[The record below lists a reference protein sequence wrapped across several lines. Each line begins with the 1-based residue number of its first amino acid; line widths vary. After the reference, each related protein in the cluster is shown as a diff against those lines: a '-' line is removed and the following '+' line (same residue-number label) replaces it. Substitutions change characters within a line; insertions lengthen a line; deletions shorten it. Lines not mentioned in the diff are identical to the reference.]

1 MSHNKLNYSLYISYI
16 LLILFFL
23 GCAENQNEF
32 EVSSTR
38 ESINLN
44 KEAMRGRHVFKD
56 GSIYQ
61 GELVMGEPN
70 GFGTHNLVNGDIFEG
85 QHKDGFA
92 HGHGTMRYK
101 SESTLDRYVG
111 NWKSGK
117 RNGFGTL
124 ILEDSSRLVGEMAI
138 LIMGSIKGLQE
149 LSCQVSGTMNI

>member
-1 MSHNKLNYSLYISYI
+1 M
-16 LLILFFL
+16 

-124 ILEDSSRLVGEMAI
+124 ILEDSSRLVGDWKNGNLNYGEYQGSSGI
-138 LIMGSIKGLQE
+138 IM
-149 LSCQVSGTMNI
+149 SGKWNNEYLE